1 LEVKMANDSQR
12 DKARATFGK
21 TFFENSKA
29 LPNPKNAAAALQKR
43 ANDRPIPTYKV
54 GGAVKKAT
62 PPQPTAAEREAERK
76 RRESLAK
83 AKVTQSEAD
92 TLGRAMR
99 SEGPGYKHGGK
110 IAKYK
115 QGSGATSSSAGRGS
129 DPIQNLNYNLLSGSS
144 GGGGVPGGGGGFRL
158 SPTMMRQPSSDL
170 GRISGT
176 AAPKGVGVKGT
187 LRFKKGGTAEKRA
200 MKAEQDFTGLMRDA
214 AARAAAK
221 GTPVMKDGGAT
232 NEYTAKRVMSR
243 IKAGNFKEGGR
254 ADMLRDRRMK
264 DIEKDYKIAL
274 AKGKNEG
281 VAKAKYEQRKADAAD
296 DYAKR
301 TKADRTATRAAEKAS
316 EAALT
321 EARRTKGMSI
331 TRRDMATDFKKYF
344 ADKPMTA
351 KAAEPA
357 KAAETAAAAKPSSFN
372 AAFKAAR
379 KDLGAGKTFTYNGKS
394 YTTNMAGEG
403 RKSSTSGGTGR
414 VVTPARVTPVA
425 AAPAAAAAP
434 TAAAA
439 PAAAKPQAFSTFDK
453 TAFNKLKAAA
463 NPRDPKQV
471 AYEKFLADRD
481 RSLGESLSVLSPF
494 GSKKE
499 RAAAYEAKLKAAGKL
514 AKGGKVEK
522 YAAGGAGKVRKGMM
536 KGK

>member
-1 LEVKMANDSQR
+1 LQRIYRNKTKDLLEVKMANDSQR

-54 GGAVKKAT
+54 GGSVKKS

-115 QGSGATSSSAGRGS
+115 QGSGATKSSSGRGS
-129 DPIQNLNYNLLSGSS
+129 EPIQNLNYNLLSGSGGS
-144 GGGGVPGGGGGFRL
+144 GGSSSMGPRL
-158 SPTMMRQPSSDL
+158 SPTTISQPSS
-170 GRISGT
+170 SM
-176 AAPKGVGVKGT
+176 AAMAGQGPPKGYGIKFT
-187 LRFKKGGTAEKRA
+187 KKFKKGGTAEKRA

-321 EARRTKGMSI
+321 EARRTKGMSMLARGEPKAV
-331 TRRDMATDFKKYF
+331 TTEASVAKVTDSLGAMSVPKMDRSIG
-344 ADKPMTA
+344 AKP
-351 KAAEPA
+351 
-357 KAAETAAAAKPSSFN
+357 AAKTVRKPVQKLVQQPKPSASDTARARTAL
-372 AAFKAAR
+372 AASNLPSDQGFSGKPR
-379 KDLGAGKTFTYNGKS
+379 VLGASKPT
-394 YTTNMAGEG
+394 AVAPA
-403 RKSSTSGGTGR
+403 
-414 VVTPARVTPVA
+414 VVTPKPVA
-425 AAPAAAAAP
+425 ASKGP
-434 TAAAA
+434 
-439 PAAAKPQAFSTFDK
+439 STK
-453 TAFNKLKAAA
+453 TALNPNSLAGMASRMFTSEAMAERNAEYAKRQKA
-463 NPRDPKQV
+463 R
-471 AYEKFLADRD
+471 
-481 RSLGESLSVLSPF
+481 G
-494 GSKKE
+494 
-499 RAAAYEAKLKAAGKL
+499 
-514 AKGGKVEK
+514 